1 MEKSS
6 NKSGAYRLDSLEI
19 FAPETDVMSKMIY
32 IVQTDDGYLKV
43 ENLAKGDVNVRIYP
57 NPKREFVNIEGERLQ
72 SVRIYSLL
80 GKEMYQK
87 GLSGENTTTINV
99 SNLPNGIYIITVKTK
114 DGVAKR
120 KLLKTT

>member
-1 MEKSS
+1 
-6 NKSGAYRLDSLEI
+6 
-19 FAPETDVMSKMIY
+19 MSKMIY